1 MFLKLWWAYIWE
13 FNNVPSKAKVIEI
26 NFTKK
31 DQFLA
36 QVNNLTNVYVSVII
50 RIM

>member
-1 MFLKLWWAYIWE
+1 MPNE
-13 FNNVPSKAKVIEI
+13 AKVIEI

-31 DQFLA
+31 DLFLA
-36 QVNNLTNVYVSVII
+36 QVNNLINVYVSVII